1 MLLVWRRA
9 KQGHFWP
16 VHGKY
21 RCPWSDPV
29 LLEGG
34 HRPFLVAVLLRLLRL
49 LVLAPDAC
57 CSLSLI
63 LRTTSFYSHNVGKPT
78 VSLYC
83 RDLYKGRCNYGV
95 GVAGKIVAPNRKPR
109 SENQM
114 GLAVRSLRRPCSTPA
129 EHACVWR
136 RSDCAT
142 SGPQEQSSEHGWSL
156 ARRRVRVC
164 GSGWICTGAGLSP
177 RC

>member
-1 MLLVWRRA
+1 MPALLTLFRLSLFETKGRTRKRGTVQLARTRDSPRA
-9 KQGHFWP
+9 KQSYTGNF
-16 VHGKY
+16 
-21 RCPWSDPV
+21 
-29 LLEGG
+29 
-34 HRPFLVAVLLRLLRL
+34 HRP
-49 LVLAPDAC
+49 
-57 CSLSLI
+57 
-63 LRTTSFYSHNVGKPT
+63 SHSKPT

-156 ARRRVRVC
+156 ARRRVRYVAVG
-164 GSGWICTGAGLSP
+164 GSARGRGSRPAADLCLRRG
-177 RC
+177 